1 MQGALDKMQGE
12 WNAEVLPFA
21 EYPKN
26 PELNIM
32 GGIDDI
38 QMILDDQIVKTQTM
52 KTNSFIGPFEER
64 TKAWEKSL
72 LMLQD
77 TLDEWMKC
85 QQTWMYLEPIFG
97 SEDIMKQMPVEGA
110 MFKKVDVSWRDIL
123 KARPALLLPPPPA
136 LPSFVVLA
144 RPLPQLLGAH
154 KHGVNRLV
162 RVHSMIRCAV

>member
-64 TKAWEKSL
+64 TKAWETSL

-110 MFKKVDVSWRDIL
+110 MFKKVDASWRDIL

-136 LPSFVVLA
+136 LPSFVVLCSTPAPAA
-144 RPLPQLLGAH
+144 RSAQTHTA
-154 KHGVNRLV
+154 
-162 RVHSMIRCAV
+162 